1 MALAMAS
8 LAQKAKRTH
17 F

>member
-8 LAQKAKRTH
+8 AGL
-17 F
+17 